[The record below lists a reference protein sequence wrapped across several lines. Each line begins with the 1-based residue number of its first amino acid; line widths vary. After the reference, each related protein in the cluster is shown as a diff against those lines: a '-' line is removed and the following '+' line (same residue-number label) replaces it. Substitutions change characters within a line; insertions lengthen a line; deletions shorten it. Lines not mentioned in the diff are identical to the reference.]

1 MSVKMRN
8 IRFHLGFYLICPSI
22 RTMPANIIGTQYNRT
37 IVRIYA
43 TIEPATW
50 AVPSESLQGVRRVP
64 MAKFTALLLA
74 ASVLVLSIALLYLAV
89 F

>member
-1 MSVKMRN
+1 
-8 IRFHLGFYLICPSI
+8 
-22 RTMPANIIGTQYNRT
+22 
-37 IVRIYA
+37 
-43 TIEPATW
+43 
-50 AVPSESLQGVRRVP
+50 